1 MAIVFHRSSSAR
13 LRYQIAVI
21 IALLLSLMGVD
32 YISSPPKVQGL
43 STGIV
48 ISQVYGGGGNSG
60 ATFTH
65 DFIELYN
72 RGASPIN
79 INGWSVQYASAAGTS
94 WQVTPLTDVTIQ
106 PGQYYLIQQAQGVG
120 GAVGLPVP
128 DATGTI
134 AMSATAGKVALVNNA
149 TALSG
154 SGCPFGSSVVDFAGY
169 GTTAICFEGS
179 GPTAALTNTTAAIR
193 GANSCAE
200 TDNNDVDFS
209 TGSPTPRNTA
219 SPVIPCGGSAN
230 PVGTGAA
237 NPNPVLQASS
247 TLLTVAVISGF
258 NPPSTGIAV
267 TGDLATIGGLSMQ
280 TFFDDG
286 TNGDATA
293 GDLLFSFRATVQG
306 ITAPGLKV
314 LPITISDAQSRTG
327 MASISLSVQG
337 PAQVVISQVYG
348 GGGNS
353 GATLTN
359 DFIEI
364 FNRGMSSV
372 DLTGW
377 SLQFTTATGAGTWQ
391 VTPLTGIIA
400 PGQYYLVQEAAG
412 AGGTTGLP
420 APDAIGT
427 IPVGSTAGKVALV
440 NSTTALTGSGCPF
453 NASVVD
459 FIGYGS
465 TSCSESGSPA
475 PELTNT
481 TAALRARRGCRD
493 TNNNLVD
500 FSSSMPN
507 PRNSASPVNDCSLA
521 PPLFAIHAI
530 QGAGAGSPLAGQ
542 EITATGIVTAR
553 KSNGFFMQTA
563 DAEADSNPNTSQ
575 GIFVFTSG
583 TPAVAVGDSVSVVGT
598 ATEFFNLTQISSSN
612 LDVTVI
618 SRMNELPQPII
629 FTTSILNPSGPL
641 DQIERFEGMRISAP
655 SLVSI
660 TPTNAFGEIFTVL
673 SGVPRP
679 LREPGIDISLS
690 LPAGSPCCIPRF
702 DENPQRLMVD
712 TEGQIGMTPL
722 VVTSGVTL
730 TGVTGP
736 LDFAFG
742 DYKVLPDETP
752 IVTANLSAIPVPIPS
767 NNEFTVG
774 STNLLN
780 FFSTNSNFAL
790 RLNKASLAIR
800 NVMRSPDIIGVE
812 EIGDIE
818 TLTALADKINADTVA
833 AGGIDPNYRAYLLE
847 GVDLFSDDI
856 DVGFLVKSTRVDVV
870 SVMQE
875 GKGLTFTDPTE
886 GDEDTLF
893 ERPPLILRANVR
905 SPGGSLF
912 PVTVIVNH
920 MQSLIGVDDPVEGP
934 RQRLKRKL
942 QAEFTADLAQSLQGE
957 NLVLIG
963 DFNSF
968 QFNDGYVDVL
978 GTIKGMPAPSDQV
991 LLASPDLVNPN
1002 LTVLVDT
1009 IPTAQRYSFI
1019 FAGHSQ
1025 TIDHVLVDSGMLG
1038 RVSRFAYARNNVDF
1052 PESLSMDGTRPERVA
1067 DHDMPVAYFT
1077 LPPPS
1082 ADLSVSVVDS
1092 PDPVAP
1098 REMLTYTI
1106 TVTNNGPDIAREAVV
1121 LNTLPLGTNFVS
1133 CTATGGGVCGG
1144 LAILRTVTFQS
1155 LGIGATET
1163 ITFTASVGSSIPS
1176 GFTLRNLAAVGSL
1189 TKDSDLRDN
1198 LAIETT
1204 TVNKR
1209 K

>member
-1 MAIVFHRSSSAR
+1 MVITSRRSPSSR
-13 LRYQIAVI
+13 LLLHIGLM
-21 IALLLSLMGVD
+21 IALLLSLIGIAVH
-32 YISSPPKVQGL
+32 YLLSPPKVQGL

-48 ISQVYGGGGNSG
+48 ISHVYGGGGNSG

-65 DFIELYN
+65 DFIELFN
-72 RGASPIN
+72 RGATPIN

-106 PGQYYLIQQAQGVG
+106 PGQYYLIQQAQGAG
-120 GAVGLPVP
+120 GSVPLPAP

-134 AMSATAGKVALVNNA
+134 AMSATAGKVALVNDT

-169 GTTAICFEGS
+169 GATAVCFEGN
-179 GPTAALTNTTAAIR
+179 GPTASLSNTTAAIR
-193 GANSCAE
+193 GANGCAE
-200 TDNNDVDFS
+200 TDSNDVDFS
-209 TGSPTPRNTA
+209 SGAPNPRNTA
-219 SPVIPCGGSAN
+219 SPVVPCGGSAK
-230 PVGTGAA
+230 PAGTGAA
-237 NPNPVLQASS
+237 NPNPVVQANS
-247 TLLTVAVISGF
+247 TLLTVAVIPGS

-267 TGDLATIGGLSMQ
+267 NGDLTAIGGSSMQ
-280 TFFDDG
+280 AFFDDG

-293 GDLLFSFRATVQG
+293 GDHIFSFLATVPG
-306 ITAPGLKV
+306 MTSPGLKV
-314 LPITISDAQSRTG
+314 LPVTITDAQSRSGT
-327 MASISLSVQG
+327 ASISLSVQG

-348 GGGNS
+348 GGGNN
-353 GATLTN
+353 GATLTH

-364 FNRGMSSV
+364 FNRGTAPV
-372 DLTGW
+372 NLTGW
-377 SLQFTTATGAGTWQ
+377 SIQFISATGTGTWQ
-391 VTPLTGIIA
+391 VTPLSGAIA
-400 PGQYYLVQEAAG
+400 PGQYFLVQEAAG

-420 APDAIGT
+420 APDALGT
-427 IPVGSTAGKVALV
+427 IAVGSTAGKVALV
-440 NSTTALTGSGCPF
+440 NSTTPLVGSGCPF
-453 NASVVD
+453 SASVVD

-465 TSCSESGSPA
+465 ANCSESGSLA

-493 TNNNLVD
+493 TNSNSVD
-500 FSSSMPN
+500 FSAGAPN
-507 PRNSASPVNDCSLA
+507 PRNSASPVNDCSVT
-521 PPLFAIHAI
+521 PPLLAIHTI
-530 QGAGAGSPLAGQ
+530 QGAGASTPFAGQ
-542 EITATGIVTAR
+542 EVMATGIVTAR
-553 KSNGFFMQTA
+553 KSNGFFMQTPDSAA
-563 DAEADSNPNTSQ
+563 DANPNTSQ
-575 GIFVFTSG
+575 GIFVFTAG
-583 TPAVAVGDSVSVVGT
+583 TPAVAVRDFVSVVGT
-598 ATEFFNLTQISSSN
+598 ATEFFNLTQLSSSN
-612 LDVTVI
+612 LDVAAI
-618 SRMNELPQPII
+618 SSMNALPQPIT
-629 FTTSILNPSGPL
+629 FTTSILNPAGPL
-641 DQIERFEGMRISAP
+641 DQLERYEGMRVSAP

-660 TPTNAFGEIFTVL
+660 APTNDFGEIFTVL

-679 LREPGIDISLS
+679 LREPGIEISLP
-690 LPAGSPCCIPRF
+690 LPPGSPCCIPRF

-712 TEGQIGMTPL
+712 TDGQIGRTPL

-736 LDFAFG
+736 LDFTFG
-742 DYKVLPDETP
+742 DYKVLPDAMP
-752 IVTANLSAIPVPIPS
+752 AATANLSAIPVPVPNS
-767 NNEFTVG
+767 NEFTVG

-812 EIGDIE
+812 EVGDIS
-818 TLTALADKINADTVA
+818 TLTALADKINDDTIA
-833 AGGIDPNYRAYLLE
+833 AGGVNPNYQAYLLE

-856 DVGFLVKSTRVDVV
+856 DVGFLVKSTRVNVV
-870 SVMQE
+870 SVTQE

-905 SPGGSLF
+905 APGGSLF
-912 PVTVIVNH
+912 PVTVVVNH

-942 QAEFTADLAQSLQGE
+942 QAEFTANLVQSLQGE
-957 NLVLIG
+957 NLVLVG

-968 QFNDGYVDVL
+968 QFNDGYVDVI
-978 GTIKGMPAPSDQV
+978 GTIKGTPAPSDQV

-1009 IPTAQRYSFI
+1009 LPAAQRYSYVFD
-1019 FAGHSQ
+1019 GHSQ

-1038 RVSRFAYARNNVDF
+1038 RMSRFAYARNNADF
-1052 PESLSMDGTRPERVA
+1052 PESLSTDGTRSERLS

-1077 LPPPS
+1077 FPPPS
-1082 ADLSVSVVDS
+1082 ANLSISITDS
-1092 PDPVAP
+1092 PDPVASH
-1098 REMLTYTI
+1098 EMLAYTI
-1106 TVTNNGPDIAREAVV
+1106 TVTNNGPDIATNAVV

-1133 CTATGGGVCGG
+1133 CSATGGGVCGG

-1163 ITFTASVGSSIPS
+1163 ITITALVNVSRTLKNLAVVGSATRDP
-1176 GFTLRNLAAVGSL
+1176 
-1189 TKDSDLRDN
+1189 DLGDN

-1204 TVNKR
+1204 TVDR
-1209 K
+1209 RRH

>member
-1 MAIVFHRSSSAR
+1 MAITSPRSSSSR
-13 LRYQIAVI
+13 LRLRTGVI
-21 IALLLSLMGVD
+21 IALLLSLIGFAVH
-32 YISSPPKVQGL
+32 YLLSPPKVNGL

-65 DFIELYN
+65 DFIELFN
-72 RGASPIN
+72 RGATPIS

-94 WQVTPLTDVTIQ
+94 WTVTPLTDVTIQ
-106 PGQYYLIQQAQGVG
+106 PGQYYLIQQAQGAG
-120 GAVGLPVP
+120 GSVPLPPP
-128 DATGTI
+128 DATGAV
-134 AMSATAGKVALVNNA
+134 AMSATAGKVALVNNT

-179 GPTAALTNTTAAIR
+179 GPTATLSNTTAAIR
-193 GANSCAE
+193 STNGCGE
-200 TDNNDVDFS
+200 TDSNDFDFS
-209 TGSPTPRNTA
+209 TGAPNPRNTA
-219 SPVIPCGGSAN
+219 SPVLPCGGSAN
-230 PVGTGAA
+230 PAGTGAA
-237 NPNPVLQASS
+237 NPNPVVQGNS
-247 TLLTVAVISGF
+247 TLLTVAVIPGS
-258 NPPSTGIAV
+258 NPTSTGIAV
-267 TGDLATIGGLSMQ
+267 IGDLTAIGGSSMQ

-293 GDLLFSFRATVQG
+293 GDHIFSFLATVPG
-306 ITAPGLKV
+306 ITAPELKV
-314 LPITISDAQSRTG
+314 MPITITDAQSRTG
-327 MASISLSVQG
+327 TASISLSVQG
-337 PAQVVISQVYG
+337 PAQIVISQVYG

-364 FNRGMSSV
+364 FNRGTTPV

-377 SLQFTTATGAGTWQ
+377 SVQFILATGSGTWQ
-391 VTPLTGIIA
+391 VTPLAGTIA

-427 IPVGSTAGKVALV
+427 IAVGSTAGKVALV

-465 TSCSESGSPA
+465 ANCSESGIPA
-475 PELTNT
+475 PALTNA

-493 TNNNLVD
+493 TNNNSVD
-500 FSSSMPN
+500 FSASAPN
-507 PRNSASPVNDCSLA
+507 PRNSASPINDCSVT
-521 PPLFAIHAI
+521 PPLFAIHTI
-530 QGAGAGSPLAGQ
+530 QGAGAGTPFAGQ
-542 EITATGIVTAR
+542 EVTATGIVTAR
-553 KSNGFFMQTA
+553 KSNGFFMQTP
-563 DAEADSNPNTSQ
+563 DAEADANPGTSQ
-575 GIFVFTSG
+575 GIFVFTAG
-583 TPAVAVGDSVSVVGT
+583 TPAVAIGDAVSVVGT
-598 ATEFFNLTQISSSN
+598 ATEFFNLTQLGSSN
-612 LDVTVI
+612 LDLTVI
-618 SRMNELPQPII
+618 SSMNALPQPIT
-629 FTTSILNPSGPL
+629 FTASILNPAGPL
-641 DQIERFEGMRISAP
+641 DQLERYEGMRVSAP

-660 TPTNAFGEIFTVL
+660 APTNDFGEIFTVL
-673 SGVPRP
+673 SGAPRP
-679 LREPGIDISLS
+679 LREPGIDGS
-690 LPAGSPCCIPRF
+690 LPPPPGSPCCIPRF

-712 TEGQIGMTPL
+712 TEGQLGKAPL

-736 LDFAFG
+736 LDFTFG

-752 IVTANLSAIPVPIPS
+752 AVTANLSAIPVPVPGS
-767 NNEFTVG
+767 NEFTVG

-790 RLNKASLAIR
+790 RLNKASLALR
-800 NVMRSPDIIGVE
+800 NVMRSPDIIGVQE
-812 EIGDIE
+812 VGDIE

-833 AGGIDPNYRAYLLE
+833 AGGINPNYQAYLLE

-856 DVGFLVKSTRVDVV
+856 DAGFLVKSTRVDVV
-870 SVMQE
+870 SLTQE

-905 SPGGSLF
+905 APGGSFF
-912 PVTVIVNH
+912 PVTVVVNH
-920 MQSLIGVDDPVEGP
+920 MQSLIGIDDPVEGP

-942 QAEFTADLAQSLQGE
+942 QAEFTANLAQSLQGE
-957 NLVLIG
+957 NLVLVG

-968 QFNDGYVDVL
+968 QFNDGYADVI
-978 GTIKGMPAPSDQV
+978 GTIKGMPAPADQV

-1009 IPTAQRYSFI
+1009 LPAAQRYSYI
-1019 FAGHSQ
+1019 FDGHSQ

-1038 RVSRFAYARNNVDF
+1038 RVSRFAYARNNADF
-1052 PESLSMDGTRPERVA
+1052 PESLGTDGTRPEGLS

-1077 LPPPS
+1077 FPPPS
-1082 ADLSVSVVDS
+1082 ANLSINIVDS
-1092 PDPVAP
+1092 PDPAVA
-1098 REMLTYTI
+1098 RETLTYTI
-1106 TVTNNGPDIAREAVV
+1106 TLTNNGPDIAKGVAV
-1121 LNTLPLGTNFVS
+1121 LNTLPLGTKFVS
-1133 CTATGGGVCGG
+1133 CSATGGGVCGG

-1163 ITFTASVGSSIPS
+1163 ITITALVNGST
-1176 GFTLRNLAAVGSL
+1176 TLRNLAVVGSV
-1189 TKDSDLRDN
+1189 TRDPDLRDN

-1204 TVNKR
+1204 TVNR
-1209 K
+1209 RRH